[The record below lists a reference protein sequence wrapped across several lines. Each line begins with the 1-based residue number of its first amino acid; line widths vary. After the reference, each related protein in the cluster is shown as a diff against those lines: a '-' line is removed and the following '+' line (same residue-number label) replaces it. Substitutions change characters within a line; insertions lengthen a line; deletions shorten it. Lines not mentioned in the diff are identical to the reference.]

1 MSEYIEQFMD
11 EEGTI
16 TADTSV
22 MTKPENAPEPI
33 TNKDLLKSWFRW
45 WWANEVPHTYD
56 RMLAPAFALE

>member
-22 MTKPENAPEPI
+22 MTKPENAPEP
-33 TNKDLLKSWFRW
+33 
-45 WWANEVPHTYD
+45 
-56 RMLAPAFALE
+56 